1 MRHHAFRDVRRDVL
15 ALYKVS
21 VQVFDHTRS
30 RSSDRCVLSSFD
42 SVRNGH
48 SFEHM
53 HARTAPHAIPCLHG
67 HPQLHSCVPSLPSAV
82 TIKRN
87 LESILEATT
96 RSRQHSFAPSPTASS
111 RPRLSSR
118 ADPDSM
124 SKPGA
129 SSATKS
135 GGVSGTSKLQALYK
149 RWCSSCGEL
158 EPQAA
163 RAGDATSNAAS
174 AATRDAAGTPS
185 SQGCGGAA
193 LCQRQQLPVCAA
205 LRRSRA
211 PGLRRATAHAAANV

>member
-42 SVRNGH
+42 SVRNGQ

-118 ADPDSM
+118 ADPRLHVQ
-124 SKPGA
+124 A
-129 SSATKS
+129 RRIERHQVRRCVWHVQATSA
-135 GGVSGTSKLQALYK
+135 VQALVF
-149 RWCSSCGEL
+149 EL
-158 EPQAA
+158 
-163 RAGDATSNAAS
+163 RRTRAAS
-174 AATRDAAGTPS
+174 
-185 SQGCGGAA
+185 GA
-193 LCQRQQLPVCAA
+193 
-205 LRRSRA
+205 RRRCDK
-211 PGLRRATAHAAANV
+211 

>member
-1 MRHHAFRDVRRDVL
+1 
-15 ALYKVS
+15 
-21 VQVFDHTRS
+21 
-30 RSSDRCVLSSFD
+30 
-42 SVRNGH
+42 
-48 SFEHM
+48 M

-118 ADPDSM
+118 ADPRLHVQ
-124 SKPGA
+124 A
-129 SSATKS
+129 RRIERHQVRRCVWRVQATSA
-135 GGVSGTSKLQALYK
+135 GVRVAAN
-149 RWCSSCGEL
+149 SSCKRRAQEMRQVTRPAPRRVTRL
-158 EPQAA
+158 ASPAA
-163 RAGDATSNAAS
+163 RGAVVLLCAN
-174 AATRDAAGTPS
+174 
-185 SQGCGGAA
+185 GGSF
-193 LCQRQQLPVCAA
+193 LCAA